1 MMVRIEVE
9 GVIHDVKVEEG
20 ITIDKILDKIGV
32 LPSTVLV
39 THEDKIVP
47 HSIQNELSHQATF
60 IFLDRFTHSTKMV
73 QKILDK
79 IDVELDKIVPHST
92 KINSD
97 VELGTIIVSSGG

>member
-9 GVIHDVKVEEG
+9 GVTHDVEVEEG

-39 THEDKIVP
+39 THEEKIVP
-47 HSIQNELSHQATF
+47 HSA
-60 IFLDRFTHSTKMV
+60 
-73 QKILDK
+73 
-79 IDVELDKIVPHST
+79 

>member
-9 GVIHDVKVEEG
+9 GVIHDVEVEEG

-39 THEDKIVP
+39 THED
-47 HSIQNELSHQATF
+47 Q
-60 IFLDRFTHSTKMV
+60 
-73 QKILDK
+73 
-79 IDVELDKIVPHST
+79 IVPHST

>member
-9 GVIHDVKVEEG
+9 GVIHDVEVEEG
-20 ITIDKILDKIGV
+20 ITIDKVLDKIGV

-47 HSIQNELSHQATF
+47 HSA
-60 IFLDRFTHSTKMV
+60 
-73 QKILDK
+73 
-79 IDVELDKIVPHST
+79 

>member
-9 GVIHDVKVEEG
+9 GVVHSVEVEEG
-20 ITIDKILDKIGV
+20 ITIDKILDKVGV

-39 THEDKIVP
+39 THD
-47 HSIQNELSHQATF
+47 
-60 IFLDRFTHSTKMV
+60 
-73 QKILDK
+73 
-79 IDVELDKIVPHST
+79 DKIVPHST

>member
-39 THEDKIVP
+39 THKDKIVP
-47 HSIQNELSHQATF
+47 HS
-60 IFLDRFTHSTKMV
+60 
-73 QKILDK
+73 
-79 IDVELDKIVPHST
+79 P

>member
-47 HSIQNELSHQATF
+47 HS
-60 IFLDRFTHSTKMV
+60 
-73 QKILDK
+73 
-79 IDVELDKIVPHST
+79 T

-97 VELGTIIVSSGG
+97 VELWTIIVSSGG

>member
-9 GVIHDVKVEEG
+9 GVIHDVEVEEG
-20 ITIDKILDKIGV
+20 ITIDKVLDKIGV

-47 HSIQNELSHQATF
+47 HS
-60 IFLDRFTHSTKMV
+60 
-73 QKILDK
+73 
-79 IDVELDKIVPHST
+79 T
-92 KINSD
+92 KINSY

>member
-1 MMVRIEVE
+1 MMVRIQVESVIHEVE
-9 GVIHDVKVEEG
+9 VEEG

-39 THEDKIVP
+39 THE
-47 HSIQNELSHQATF
+47 E
-60 IFLDRFTHSTKMV
+60 
-73 QKILDK
+73 
-79 IDVELDKIVPHST
+79 KIVPHST

>member
-9 GVIHDVKVEEG
+9 GVVHSVEVEEG
-20 ITIDKILDKIGV
+20 ITIDKILDKVGV

-39 THEDKIVP
+39 THE
-47 HSIQNELSHQATF
+47 
-60 IFLDRFTHSTKMV
+60 
-73 QKILDK
+73 
-79 IDVELDKIVPHST
+79 DKIVPHST

>member
-9 GVIHDVKVEEG
+9 GVTHDVEVEAGVTSDKV
-20 ITIDKILDKIGV
+20 LDKIGV

-39 THEDKIVP
+39 THQE
-47 HSIQNELSHQATF
+47 
-60 IFLDRFTHSTKMV
+60 
-73 QKILDK
+73 
-79 IDVELDKIVPHST
+79 KIVPHST

>member
-9 GVIHDVKVEEG
+9 GVIHDVEVEEG
-20 ITIDKILDKIGV
+20 ITIDKVLDKIGV

-47 HSIQNELSHQATF
+47 HS
-60 IFLDRFTHSTKMV
+60 
-73 QKILDK
+73 
-79 IDVELDKIVPHST
+79 T
-92 KINSD
+92 KIKSY